1 MNKTKNKLM
10 PLVLLTAGILTF
22 TGCTDSNYDF
32 DKVDATMGFGGESIE
47 IPFSSTQEI
56 PLEDILEL
64 QQDGSVKTDADGNYL
79 FQLAGNEVEGANP
92 KIAPIFLYGE
102 AHPIDLTIFR
112 TDNYSKLKSA
122 IGTIEYT
129 SNKEKMFQYSGREK
143 SIVDLQKA
151 TVDAATLQVLFKT
164 SYLSEALDAVDQ
176 LTIRLPKF
184 IDIESVTVDNGQRS
198 FDNSVVTISN
208 ISTAKDLNLAI
219 KLKNID
225 FTKDKNDE
233 YGSLYI
239 NKNNGDIDIE
249 GFLRIGVKA
258 NIARIP
264 TDNLRLI
271 AQISASS
278 TTLRKATGIFDPDI
292 NINSLGE
299 VNVTGIPDFL
309 SEDDVVADVD
319 NPVIILNVANNMD
332 AAANITAT
340 IVSTK
345 NGAELARVDL
355 PKMKIH
361 KSSVSENTQICI
373 CRKSTNSLT
382 SQYGAENVYEVSNLS
397 TLIQRIPDHISIEN
411 VKAQA
416 DLTQTAVIEF
426 GKTYSVKPSYEIY
439 APLAFGEKANIVYTD
454 TFKDWNDDIKD
465 LDLAEGTY
473 IMVTA
478 NAENK
483 VPAYLTVTAYPI
495 DAQGNEI
502 KDKLTIEIPEKVL
515 PSTDGETA
523 VTTPIT
529 MKISAK
535 EKNAFKGLDGLTFRI
550 SGSASTEGEA
560 SVTGVTLNAKKH
572 SIKLNDIKVKIVG
585 KVIGD
590 FN

>member
-10 PLVLLTAGILTF
+10 PLMLLTAGILTF

-79 FQLAGNEVEGANP
+79 FQLAGNEVEGASP
-92 KIAPIFLYGE
+92 RIAPIKLWG
-102 AHPIDLTIFR
+102 AASAIHLPIRRLES
-112 TDNYSKLKSA
+112 NSKLKSVV
-122 IGTIEYT
+122 GTVIDFT
-129 SNKEKMFQYSGREK
+129 SNKEKMFEYTGIDK
-143 SIVDLQKA
+143 SIVSLSQA
-151 TVDAATLQVLFKT
+151 TVDETSLQVIFKT
-164 SYLSEALDAVDQ
+164 TYLSQAVDAVDQ
-176 LTIRLPKF
+176 LKLRLPNF
-184 IDIESVTVDNGQRS
+184 IEIESVTTDNGKATH
-198 FDNSVVTISN
+198 DNSVVTATN
-208 ISTAKDLNLAI
+208 ISTAKDLTLTI
-219 KLKNID
+219 KLKSID
-225 FTKDKNDE
+225 FNKKDE
-233 YGSLYI
+233 YGYLSI
-239 NKNNGDIDIE
+239 KDGDIRME
-249 GFLRIGVKA
+249 GFFTISLKA
-258 NIARIP
+258 SIARIP
-264 TDNLRLI
+264 TDDLI
-271 AQISASS
+271 LSADIIAGH

-361 KSSVSENTQICI
+361 KSSVDENTKICI
-373 CRKSTNSLT
+373 CRKSTSSLT

-411 VKAQA
+411 VKAKA

-502 KDKLTIEIPEKVL
+502 KDKLTIEIPEKVQ

-535 EKNAFKGLDGLTFRI
+535 EKNAFKSLDGLTFRI

>member
-10 PLVLLTAGILTF
+10 PLMLLTAGILTF

-79 FQLAGNEVEGANP
+79 FQLAGNEVEGASP
-92 KIAPIFLYGE
+92 RIAPIKLWG
-102 AHPIDLTIFR
+102 AANAIHLPIRRLES
-112 TDNYSKLKSA
+112 NSKLKSVV
-122 IGTIEYT
+122 GTVIDFT
-129 SNKEKMFQYSGREK
+129 SNKEKMFEYTGIDK
-143 SIVDLQKA
+143 SIVSLSQA
-151 TVDAATLQVLFKT
+151 TVDETSLQVIFKT
-164 SYLSEALDAVDQ
+164 TYLSQAVDAVDQ
-176 LTIRLPKF
+176 LKLRLPNF
-184 IDIESVTVDNGQRS
+184 IEIESVTTDNGKATH
-198 FDNSVVTISN
+198 DNSVVTATN
-208 ISTAKDLNLAI
+208 ISTAKDLTLTI
-219 KLKNID
+219 KLKSID
-225 FTKDKNDE
+225 FNKKDE
-233 YGSLYI
+233 YGYLSI
-239 NKNNGDIDIE
+239 KDGDIRME
-249 GFLRIGVKA
+249 GFFTISLKA
-258 NIARIP
+258 SIARIP
-264 TDNLRLI
+264 TDDLI
-271 AQISASS
+271 LSADIIAGH

-361 KSSVSENTQICI
+361 KSSVNENTKICI
-373 CRKSTNSLT
+373 CRKSTSSLT

-502 KDKLTIEIPEKVL
+502 KDKLTIEIPEKVQ

-535 EKNAFKGLDGLTFRI
+535 EKNAFKSLDGLTFRI
-550 SGSASTEGEA
+550 SGSASTEGKA

-572 SIKLNDIKVKIVG
+572 SIKLSNIKVKIVG

>member
-10 PLVLLTAGILTF
+10 PLMLLTAGILAF

-79 FQLAGNEVEGANP
+79 FQLAGNEVEGASP
-92 KIAPIFLYGE
+92 RIAPIKLWG
-102 AHPIDLTIFR
+102 AASAIHLPIRRLES
-112 TDNYSKLKSA
+112 NSKLKSVV
-122 IGTIEYT
+122 GTVIDFT
-129 SNKEKMFQYSGREK
+129 SNKEKMFEYTGIDK
-143 SIVDLQKA
+143 SIVSLSQA
-151 TVDAATLQVLFKT
+151 TVDETSLQVIFKT
-164 SYLSEALDAVDQ
+164 TYLSQAVDAVDQ
-176 LTIRLPKF
+176 LKLRLPNF
-184 IDIESVTVDNGQRS
+184 IEIESVTTDNGKVTH
-198 FDNSVVTISN
+198 DNSVVTATN
-208 ISTAKDLNLAI
+208 ISTAKDLTLTI
-219 KLKNID
+219 KLKSID
-225 FTKDKNDE
+225 FNKKDE
-233 YGSLYI
+233 YGYLSI
-239 NKNNGDIDIE
+239 KDGDIRME
-249 GFLRIGVKA
+249 GFFTISLKA
-258 NIARIP
+258 SIARIP
-264 TDNLRLI
+264 TDDLI
-271 AQISASS
+271 LSADIIAGH

-361 KSSVSENTQICI
+361 KSSVNENTKICI
-373 CRKSTNSLT
+373 CRKSTSSLT

-502 KDKLTIEIPEKVL
+502 KDKLTIEIPEKVQ
-515 PSTDGETA
+515 PSIDGETA

-535 EKNAFKGLDGLTFRI
+535 EKNAFKSLDGLTFRI

-572 SIKLNDIKVKIVG
+572 SIKLNDIKIKIVG

>member
-10 PLVLLTAGILTF
+10 PLMLLTAGILTF

-79 FQLAGNEVEGANP
+79 FQLAGNEVEGASP

-112 TDNYSKLKSA
+112 TDNYSKLRSA

-129 SNKEKMFQYSGREK
+129 SNKEKMFQYSGRDK
-143 SIVDLQKA
+143 SIVDLQQA
-151 TVDAATLQVLFKT
+151 TIDEATLQVVFKT
-164 SYLSEALDAVDQ
+164 TYLSQALDAVDQ

-184 IDIESVTVDNGQRS
+184 IDIESVTADNGQRS

-239 NKNNGDIDIE
+239 NKNNGNIDIE

-271 AQISASS
+271 AEISASS

-361 KSSVSENTQICI
+361 KSSVSENTKICI

-502 KDKLTIEIPEKVL
+502 KDKLTIEIPEKVQ

-523 VTTPIT
+523 VITPIT

-535 EKNAFKGLDGLTFRI
+535 EKNAFKSLDGLTFRI

>member
-1 MNKTKNKLM
+1 M
-10 PLVLLTAGILTF
+10 
-22 TGCTDSNYDF
+22 
-32 DKVDATMGFGGESIE
+32 
-47 IPFSSTQEI
+47 
-56 PLEDILEL
+56 EDILEL

-79 FQLAGNEVEGANP
+79 FQLAGNEVEGASP
-92 KIAPIFLYGE
+92 RIAPIKLWG
-102 AHPIDLTIFR
+102 AASAIHLPIRRLES
-112 TDNYSKLKSA
+112 NSKLKSVV
-122 IGTIEYT
+122 GTVIDFT
-129 SNKEKMFQYSGREK
+129 SNKEKMFEYTGIDK
-143 SIVDLQKA
+143 SIVSLSQA
-151 TVDAATLQVLFKT
+151 TVDETSLQVIFKT
-164 SYLSEALDAVDQ
+164 TYLSQAVDAVDQ
-176 LTIRLPKF
+176 LKLRLPNF
-184 IDIESVTVDNGQRS
+184 IEIESVTTDNGKATH
-198 FDNSVVTISN
+198 DNSVVTATN
-208 ISTAKDLNLAI
+208 ISTAKDLTLTI
-219 KLKNID
+219 KLKSID
-225 FTKDKNDE
+225 FNKKDE
-233 YGSLYI
+233 YGYLSI
-239 NKNNGDIDIE
+239 KDGDIRME
-249 GFLRIGVKA
+249 GFFTISLKA
-258 NIARIP
+258 IIARIP
-264 TDNLRLI
+264 TDDLI
-271 AQISASS
+271 LSADIIAGH

-361 KSSVSENTQICI
+361 KSSVNENTKICI
-373 CRKSTNSLT
+373 CRKSTSSLT

-411 VKAQA
+411 VKAKA

-502 KDKLTIEIPEKVL
+502 KDKLTIEIPEKVQ

-535 EKNAFKGLDGLTFRI
+535 EKNAFKSLDGLTFRI